1 MNEIP
6 AGDLEKLDQKV
17 ELTKTFTFGQLLFVS
32 DPDFLAS
39 SVVSVSKDTSNYCK
53 LMKNVLTERNRYMKV
68 VQCGQSLLQF
78 IPKKLKNRV
87 KVIQI
92 DNISN
97 PDEMKARE
105 LTHLDGYLRYFA
117 LA

>member
-17 ELTKTFTFGQLLFVS
+17 EHTKTFTFGQLLFVS
-32 DPDFLAS
+32 DPKFLAS
-39 SVVSVSKDTSNYCK
+39 SVVTVSKDGTNNCE
-53 LMKNVLTERNRYMKV
+53 LMKNVLAERDRYMKV

-87 KVIQI
+87 KVIRI

-97 PDEMKARE
+97 PDEIEAQE
-105 LTHLDGYLRYFA
+105 LPHLNGYLRYFA